1 MGDVLDMDKKFKWG
15 KHRKAK
21 LKKWKDKGEDDMS
34 RSLNLNKLKN
44 RDFISLS
51 SKEALKEVV
60 PIDWSEE
67 VLTGKKKVIVS
78 SPKNK

>member
-1 MGDVLDMDKKFKWG
+1 MNKKDKHK
-15 KHRKAK
+15 RIR
-21 LKKWKDKGEDDMS
+21 LKKWKSKGGDNMS

-51 SKEALKEVV
+51 SKEALKEVI

-67 VLTGKKKVIVS
+67 VLTGKKKVIVYN
-78 SPKNK
+78 PKNK

>member
-1 MGDVLDMDKKFKWG
+1 MNRKFKWY
-15 KHRKAK
+15 KHKKVK
-21 LKKWKDKGEDDMS
+21 LKKWKGKEEDGMS

-67 VLTGKKKVIVS
+67 VLTGKKKVIVY